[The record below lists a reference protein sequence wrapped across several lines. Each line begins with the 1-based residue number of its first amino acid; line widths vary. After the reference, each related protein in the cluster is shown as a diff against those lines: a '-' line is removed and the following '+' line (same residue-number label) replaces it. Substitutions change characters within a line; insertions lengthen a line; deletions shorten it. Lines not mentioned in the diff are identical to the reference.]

1 MKEVLEM
8 AKRWYRS
15 RRDRMVA
22 GVCGGLAELLGV
34 DSALVRFIWGIT
46 IFFGGFGVFA
56 YILAMIVIPEFPESD
71 QLKGAVPQEVPPKI
85 KGSDWGIIFGVFVV
99 VAGALLLLSNFLGW
113 FIWDWSWKIMVP
125 VILIGFGAYLIFR
138 AKS

>member
-15 RRDRMVA
+15 RRDRMIA

-56 YILAMIVIPEFPESD
+56 YILAMIVIPESSESD

-113 FIWDWSWKIMVP
+113 FIWNWSWKIMVP

>member
-1 MKEVLEM
+1 M